1 MANTFEVHIA
11 IPPYGEDHVIYSGR
25 VLHSR
30 QEAEQE
36 ADELHASNRARGRD
50 ACEYHIKEFADP
62 IHCISDVIYTPKT
75 ESFRSSGSAGP
86 SIPR

>member
-1 MANTFEVHIA
+1 MTNTFEVEIA
-11 IPPYGEDHVIYSGR
+11 IPPYGEKHVIYSGR

-36 ADELHASNRARGRD
+36 ADFLHANNRATRAD
-50 ACEYHIKEFADP
+50 FCEYHIKEFADS

-75 ESFRSSGSAGP
+75 ESFRN
-86 SIPR
+86 RDK